1 MARFFY
7 LYHPLLFKKFSMHFL
22 SQKAFVKIQTLKLCI
37 GSTVF
42 SKSKSVIK
50 IWWNPDIQS
59 IVQQYLAFPK

>member
-1 MARFFY
+1 
-7 LYHPLLFKKFSMHFL
+7 MHFL